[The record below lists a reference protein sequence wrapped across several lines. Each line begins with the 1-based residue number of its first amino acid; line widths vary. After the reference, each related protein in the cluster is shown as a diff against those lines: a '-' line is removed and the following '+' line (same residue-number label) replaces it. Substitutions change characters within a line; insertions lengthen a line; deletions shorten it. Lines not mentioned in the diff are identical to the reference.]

1 MVSNSAPHSNRMPS
15 KFEKIIIG
23 NNGLPTVATQ
33 HSNNHLLIL
42 QTKIMDLRKASSCYI
57 IASFMAG
64 SLFTFIPK
72 LKFPTAP
79 QGPFD
84 IEVELYDLIL
94 KTASESING
103 RKEGA
108 DTLSLSLAVT
118 AIAVSLFIAHTLSD
132 RKSNP
137 RDVMQELKE
146 VREIVLDKFVF
157 WGLLLCQSLCWLL
170 IYTPGKSDI
179 PLQLRLGIPAFCVIT
194 CSTMMGLLKES
205 SASKRLHSLAR
216 IDGIKNLRKNT
227 EAYLGTP
234 ATFSGKPYTTPRPK
248 VSYGWKDFPW
258 ITLTLTALSYFTLS
272 AFMALVIFKSSPAI
286 LIPLGLVT
294 VSILLYSAFA
304 TILVAHGICEFIQK
318 NRRPRLFFLFHPLLL
333 PAWLPLLTL
342 ALSLLTLRLD
352 IFLSVSVPCL
362 SICIPMRIN
371 FQVRKFRNLIGMLLK
386 NRLWELENAELST
399 KQIDAIEYSNFS

>member
-1 MVSNSAPHSNRMPS
+1 MPS
-15 KFEKIIIG
+15 KFEKIIFG
-23 NNGLPTVATQ
+23 NNGLLTVATQ

-42 QTKIMDLRKASSCYI
+42 QTRIMDLCKASSCYI

-79 QGPFD
+79 QSPFD

-170 IYTPGKSDI
+170 N
-179 PLQLRLGIPAFCVIT
+179 
-194 CSTMMGLLKES
+194 
-205 SASKRLHSLAR
+205 LHS
-216 IDGIKNLRKNT
+216 
-227 EAYLGTP
+227 
-234 ATFSGKPYTTPRPK
+234 
-248 VSYGWKDFPW
+248 
-258 ITLTLTALSYFTLS
+258 
-272 AFMALVIFKSSPAI
+272 
-286 LIPLGLVT
+286 
-294 VSILLYSAFA
+294 
-304 TILVAHGICEFIQK
+304 
-318 NRRPRLFFLFHPLLL
+318 
-333 PAWLPLLTL
+333 
-342 ALSLLTLRLD
+342 
-352 IFLSVSVPCL
+352 
-362 SICIPMRIN
+362 
-371 FQVRKFRNLIGMLLK
+371 
-386 NRLWELENAELST
+386 WE
-399 KQIDAIEYSNFS
+399 K